1 MLLIFALYLC
11 GDNRR
16 RKLLCLG
23 AGLALLYLLY
33 QPLIGLLSLPL
44 FRPDWM
50 AGYLLHALPVFALYA
65 LWAEASLLL
74 LAWYRGQLGVQSKW
88 FFYVFYPAH
97 LLGLWALGLA
107 LN

>member
-1 MLLIFALYLC
+1 MSIQLEVWGDYALFT
-11 GDNRR
+11 
-16 RKLLCLG
+16 
-23 AGLALLYLLY
+23 
-33 QPLIGLLSLPL
+33 LPEMKVE
-44 FRPDWM
+44 RVSYDIMTPDV
-50 AGYLLHALPVFALYA
+50 YKRQVFALYA
-65 LWAEASLLL
+65 LCAEASLLL

>member
-1 MLLIFALYLC
+1 M
-11 GDNRR
+11 
-16 RKLLCLG
+16 
-23 AGLALLYLLY
+23 ALLYLLY

-44 FRPDWM
+44 FRPTEGGMPRRTMRREQTQGGHGADS
-50 AGYLLHALPVFALYA
+50 PP
-65 LWAEASLLL
+65 SSP
-74 LAWYRGQLGVQSKW
+74 AWYRGQLGVQSKW

>member
-1 MLLIFALYLC
+1 
-11 GDNRR
+11 
-16 RKLLCLG
+16 
-23 AGLALLYLLY
+23 
-33 QPLIGLLSLPL
+33 
-44 FRPDWM
+44 
-50 AGYLLHALPVFALYA
+50 VFALYA
-65 LWAEASLLL
+65 LCAEASLLL